1 MRQSCCRWTL
11 LWHLHTLH
19 SPYRP
24 VDISTAYNPKA
35 RCNVPYQLPS
45 TFPTPF
51 APPCP
56 RSTYPWQAAL
66 PLLVGRFAFI
76 AGRLD
81 IFAAYAHTATIIF
94 LYWPCVASPVFIAY
108 LRRLEGVPVENADAG
123 CCGISDSYGFKKKST
138 ISLRPWARN
147 CSTRFAKAALKRRF
161 QNSEPAAYRSRTAP
175 ANSAC
180 TRSAFYASGLR
191 PARILRFGLTNT
203 RRGFAILLST
213 ALHTADHILERN
225 SPGRK
230 LTH

>member
-1 MRQSCCRWTL
+1 MLLLPENAPKLLPWTL

-56 RSTYPWQAAL
+56 RTTYPWQAAL

-123 CCGISDSYGFKKKST
+123 CCGISDSYGFKKEKYDITQTVGSELFDKVRESGAQAAVSECGT
-138 ISLRPWARN
+138 CRVQITHGSGKFSLHPV
-147 CSTRFAKAALKRRF
+147 S
-161 QNSEPAAYRSRTAP
+161 
-175 ANSAC
+175 
-180 TRSAFYASGLR
+180 
-191 PARILRFGLTNT
+191 ILRQ
-203 RRGFAILLST
+203 R
-213 ALHTADHILERN
+213 LEAR
-225 SPGRK
+225 
-230 LTH
+230 